1 MTFVLPLHT
10 LAVIVWLGGLFLLCV
25 LFYPGAQRLESATAL
40 SLWHRILSRFF
51 VWAWISMLLILAS
64 GIAMIFLAFGGF
76 SGVPSI
82 HRWNMLLGIP
92 AIALFGYLYFV
103 PWRHFRHAMSNHD
116 RMVAEKSIR
125 QARTIM
131 VIILTLGLVASVVSV
146 AGRYYIEPG
155 LG

>member
-1 MTFVLPLHT
+1 
-10 LAVIVWLGGLFLLCV
+10 
-25 LFYPGAQRLESATAL
+25 
-40 SLWHRILSRFF
+40 
-51 VWAWISMLLILAS
+51 MLLILVS

-92 AIALFGYLYFV
+92 AIVLFGYLYFV
-103 PWRHFRHAMSNHD
+103 PWRHFRDAMLSHD

-131 VIILTLGLVASVVSV
+131 AIVLALGLVASVVSV
-146 AGRYYIEPG
+146 AGRYYID
-155 LG
+155 

>member
-25 LFYPGAQRLESATAL
+25 SFYPGGRQLESAAAL

-51 VWAWISMLLILAS
+51 IWAWISMLLILVS

-92 AIALFGYLYFV
+92 AIVLYGYLYFV
-103 PWRHFRHAMSNHD
+103 PWRHFSDAMSTND
-116 RMVAEKSIR
+116 RLTAERSIR
-125 QARTIM
+125 RTRTIM
-131 VIILTLGLVASVVSV
+131 VVILVLGIVASVVSV
-146 AGRYYIEPG
+146 AGRYYI
-155 LG
+155 

>member
-25 LFYPGAQRLESATAL
+25 SFYPSVQQLESATAL

-51 VWAWISMLLILAS
+51 IWAWISMLLILVS

-82 HRWNMLLGIP
+82 HRWNMLFGLP
-92 AIALFGYLYFV
+92 AIVLFGYLYFV
-103 PWRHFRHAMSNHD
+103 PWRHFRHAMSTHD
-116 RMVAEKSIR
+116 RLTAERSIR
-125 QARTIM
+125 RARTIV
-131 VIILTLGLVASVVSV
+131 VIILVLGVVASVVSV
-146 AGRYYIEPG
+146 AGRYYI
-155 LG
+155 